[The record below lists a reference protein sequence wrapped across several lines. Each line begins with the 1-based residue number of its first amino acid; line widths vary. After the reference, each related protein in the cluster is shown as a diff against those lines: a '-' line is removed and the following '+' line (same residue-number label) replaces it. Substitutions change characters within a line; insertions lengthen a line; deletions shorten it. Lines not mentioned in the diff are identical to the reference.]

1 MLLAFFRGIL
11 EGCLTQCRL
20 SQWTFGMSDILVP
33 IEMQVLCSEY
43 GKTVVQ
49 AMQTVG
55 ELSNTSFI

>member
-1 MLLAFFRGIL
+1 
-11 EGCLTQCRL
+11 
-20 SQWTFGMSDILVP
+20 MSDILVP

-55 ELSNTSFI
+55 ELSNTSFV